1 MKIITAKKLLP
12 ILLTQAARP
21 VIGGQAVL
29 EGVMMRS
36 PKSFAVAVRRPD
48 DTIVV
53 REEGWLSFSER
64 LPFLKW
70 PLLRGATMLVESMA
84 NGISALNFS
93 AEQAMGEEEAKD
105 GDKVSTADA
114 AKKEFDDVEPAQ
126 KADASDDKK
135 VSAASSAAPD
145 AAKKEFDDVEL
156 AKEAASAEHDDEFT
170 ERSPEESKATKIA
183 LIGTMVTGMLMAI
196 ALFKFLPHA
205 STVGLGALLGSDG
218 QTALPMDQVPF
229 HLVDGT
235 IKMSIFIGYILLI
248 SLLPDV
254 KRLFM
259 YHGAEHMS
267 VHTWEAEQ
275 PLDVEHTAPQST
287 AHPRCGTSLILMVI
301 SISVVFFAAVLPL
314 LMPLFSMIT
323 DNDMG
328 KATLGFV
335 VKIPLMLP
343 IAGIAYEVQRLAA
356 KHPTN
361 LLVRMF
367 ISPGM
372 LLQKLTTRQPTEK
385 EMEVALTALRKTVW
399 RERWVAEQE
408 EKGAEVIP
416 LHKRTTADLEVFADF
431 AEVEA
436 KVA

>member
-1 MKIITAKKLLP
+1 MAQSNATLTAKKLLP

-21 VIGGQAVL
+21 VIGGQAVI

-93 AEQAMGEEEAKD
+93 AEQAMEGEELEQQKQ
-105 GDKVSTADA
+105 
-114 AKKEFDDVEPAQ
+114 Q
-126 KADASDDKK
+126 KAEADKQLAEGSTEA
-135 VSAASSAAPD
+135 VPAPSNAPVTTSSG
-145 AAKKEFDDVEL
+145 EL
-156 AKEAASAEHDDEFT
+156 QERT
-170 ERSPEESKATKIA
+170 EEESKATKIA
-183 LIGTMVTGMLMAI
+183 LIGTMATGMLMAI
-196 ALFKFLPHA
+196 ALFKFAPHA
-205 STVGLGALLGSDG
+205 ATWGIGELLATPDG
-218 QTALPMDQVPF
+218 KTALPMDGVAF
-229 HLVDGT
+229 HLIDGA
-235 IKMSIFIGYILLI
+235 IKMTIFVSYILLI
-248 SLLPDV
+248 SLMPDV

-275 PLDVEHTAPQST
+275 DLNVENTMPQST
-287 AHPRCGTSLILMVI
+287 AHPRCGTSLILLVI
-301 SISVVFFAAVLPL
+301 STSVLVFAAVIPFLPKVSDTGW
-314 LMPLFSMIT
+314 MQAAFT
-323 DNDMG
+323 
-328 KATLGFV
+328 FV

-343 IAGIAYEVQRLAA
+343 IAGVAYELQRLAA
-356 KHPTN
+356 KYPSN
-361 LLVRMF
+361 LVVRAF
-367 ISPGM
+367 IAPGM
-372 LLQKLTTRQPTEK
+372 LLQRLTTRQPTEK
-385 EMEVALTALRKTVW
+385 ETEVALTALRKTVW

-408 EKGAEVIP
+408 EQGAEVIP
-416 LHKRTTADLEVFADF
+416 LHKRTSADLEVFANF